1 MNEILYESLHCGQQ
15 LVLSVAAI
23 VRVTTLAGYIDSD
36 LEID

>member
-1 MNEILYESLHCGQQ
+1 MNEILYKYLHCGQQ
-15 LVLSVAAI
+15 LVLSVAI